1 MKLTTNYG
9 LKKPDASDIVNIDDF
24 NYNAD
29 AIDTAIKEVK
39 TKVDS
44 LNLTATNVKMAD
56 GTTVQA
62 TVTTNKSNI
71 STLQSE
77 VSANKTSILSLQNEL
92 GANKTTLQANI
103 NAIREVL

>member
-29 AIDTAIKEVK
+29 AIDSAIKEVK

-44 LNLTATNVKMAD
+44 LNLTATNVKMSD
-56 GTTVQA
+56 GSTVED
-62 TVTTNKSNI
+62 T
-71 STLQSE
+71 
-77 VSANKTSILSLQNEL
+77 VSANKTSIHLLNEEL
-92 GANKTTLQANI
+92 GLNKSTLENSI
-103 NAIREVL
+103 NNIREVL

>member
-29 AIDTAIKEVK
+29 AIDSAIKEVK

-44 LNLTATNVKMAD
+44 LNLTATNVKMSD
-56 GTTVQA
+56 GSTVEE
-62 TVTTNKSNI
+62 V
-71 STLQSE
+71 